1 MDARF
6 NRFEICMDRVE
17 ASQQVHRE
25 QMQKIPDLWTEKAS
39 LL

>member
-1 MDARF
+1 
-6 NRFEICMDRVE
+6 MDRVE